1 MHKVSRPLAEQP
13 PQTLLAGK
21 LATPLL
27 QPGIVTRSR
36 LLEVLDESRRL
47 CLVVAPAGWGKTTL
61 LTEWA
66 RQSGDH
72 VAWLTLDETDDEP
85 HRFWTYVVTALRT
98 AAPHLGGDAL
108 AALRVPGIDPLEI
121 ALPAVLNDL
130 SASDA
135 RHALILDDYHLLTDV
150 RIHEAVEY
158 LLSYLPPSIRLVI
171 AARFDPP
178 LPLARMRARG
188 ELSELRAAD
197 LRFSA
202 TEAAGLVSSVGQVK
216 IGSDAVN
223 ALVDRTEG
231 WAVGLK
237 LAALIIRSS
246 PDPAGRAAAVR
257 GDDRHIIDFLSSE
270 VLDRLPADRRE
281 FLVRTAVLD
290 RLCGSLCDAV
300 LGRTGSAAV
309 LEALER
315 ADLFVVPLDA
325 HREWYRYHR
334 LFRDVLTREL
344 KATSPEAVPELLR
357 RAADWH
363 LATGQVDEAVRLLL
377 AAGDRRR
384 AAEVLLP
391 AEDAFLEQG
400 AAATYLRLGDQLG
413 EVIVRADP
421 RLAVS
426 MAGAAAQSGH
436 LERLPALL
444 DIAEAGLQDH
454 SPTYQG
460 WRSLEAAAAVLRAA
474 YDPRTRADPTAMLA
488 KAERAV
494 SLETDPTLQ
503 GYVIA
508 RITLGAVLSGLGRHG
523 EACPVLAEAWE
534 RSGQVEVP
542 VFIGLQ
548 AAGLLAMCLL
558 ETGREDEA
566 RRLVHQLS
574 TTVQGMLDALGDAA
588 AAAVAFLVAVDG
600 RQAYRD
606 GRIDDA
612 RRLLTRAAELA
623 RLAGHPSQRVH
634 VLTALADAELA
645 AGDRTAARSV
655 LAEARE
661 TAETEI
667 AFPATAARL
676 AAAEARIG
684 RGAVRAARRKGQLVE
699 ELTDRELSLLRA
711 LQGPLT
717 QREIGAELYLSV
729 NTIKG
734 YTKSLYRK
742 LGVVSRAE
750 AVQRGR
756 ELGLI

>member
-1 MHKVSRPLAEQP
+1 MRKVSRPPAERP
-13 PQTLLAGK
+13 PSTLLAGK
-21 LATPLL
+21 LTAPLL
-27 QPGIVTRSR
+27 QPGVVTRNR
-36 LLEVLDESRRL
+36 LLDVLDETRRL

-66 RQSGDH
+66 RQAGDH

-98 AAPHLGGDAL
+98 AAPDLGGDAL

-121 ALPAVLNDL
+121 AVPALLNDL
-130 SASDA
+130 SASES

-150 RIHEAVEY
+150 RIHEAIEY
-158 LLSYLPPSIRLVI
+158 LLSYLSPSLRLVI

-188 ELSELRAAD
+188 ELSEIRAAD
-197 LRFSA
+197 LRFRA
-202 TEAAGLVSSVGQVK
+202 TEAAGLVSAVGQVE
-216 IGSDAVN
+216 ISSDAVD

-237 LAALIIRSS
+237 LAALTIRSS

-281 FLVRTAVLD
+281 FLVQTAVLD

-344 KATSPEAVPELLR
+344 KATSPGAVPELLR
-357 RAADWH
+357 RAADWY
-363 LATGQVDEAVRLLL
+363 LTAGQVDEAVRLLL

-426 MAGAAAQSGH
+426 MAGAAGQSGQ

-444 DIAEAGLQDH
+444 DIAEASLQDH
-454 SPTYQG
+454 NPPFRDG
-460 WRSLEAAAAVLRAA
+460 AAWRPRPRSCG
-474 YDPRTRADPTAMLA
+474 PRTTRGRAPIRPRCWRRPSERSAWRPIRLCRVTSSPGLRSAPCFPGLA
-488 KAERAV
+488 ATPKPAPYSSKPGNDR
-494 SLETDPTLQ
+494 PTLRCRYSSACRRPVCWPCACWKPA
-503 GYVIA
+503 GRMRRGGWCI
-508 RITLGAVLSGLGRHG
+508 RFRPPCRRCWTLWGMRPL
-523 EACPVLAEAWE
+523 
-534 RSGQVEVP
+534 
-542 VFIGLQ
+542 
-548 AAGLLAMCLL
+548 
-558 ETGREDEA
+558 
-566 RRLVHQLS
+566 QLS
-574 TTVQGMLDALGDAA
+574 P
-588 AAAVAFLVAVDG
+588 F
-600 RQAYRD
+600 
-606 GRIDDA
+606 
-612 RRLLTRAAELA
+612 
-623 RLAGHPSQRVH
+623 
-634 VLTALADAELA
+634 
-645 AGDRTAARSV
+645 
-655 LAEARE
+655 
-661 TAETEI
+661 
-667 AFPATAARL
+667 
-676 AAAEARIG
+676 
-684 RGAVRAARRKGQLVE
+684 
-699 ELTDRELSLLRA
+699 
-711 LQGPLT
+711 
-717 QREIGAELYLSV
+717 
-729 NTIKG
+729 
-734 YTKSLYRK
+734 
-742 LGVVSRAE
+742 
-750 AVQRGR
+750 
-756 ELGLI
+756 